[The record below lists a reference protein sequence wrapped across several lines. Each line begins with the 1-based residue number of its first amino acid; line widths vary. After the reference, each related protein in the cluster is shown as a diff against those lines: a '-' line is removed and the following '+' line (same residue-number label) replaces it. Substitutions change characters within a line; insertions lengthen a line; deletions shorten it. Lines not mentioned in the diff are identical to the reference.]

1 MAKSS
6 KEQTPVEGFGYFYD
20 RFVTW
25 VENMSPAKRKS
36 NLIVGIILTVLLAG
50 VSSIPLVKADW
61 YQWVQA
67 FVGLPAGF
75 ILFGILVGI
84 MKTTKVGEWNIM
96 GFKAR
101 NSAAQRIK
109 KLLVVIAILVII
121 FMLIGAYI
129 PYGVGGTLMVAIALT
144 IYNLL
149 RRTPTE
155 IALAKQGVIDPRDV
169 KEEE

>member
-6 KEQTPVEGFGYFYD
+6 KEQSPVEGFGYFYD
-20 RFVTW
+20 RFVSW
-25 VENMSPAKRKS
+25 VEDLSPAKRKS
-36 NLIVGIILTVLLAG
+36 NLILGIILTAILASI
-50 VSSIPLVKADW
+50 SSISLVKADW

-67 FVGLPAGF
+67 LVGLPAGF

-84 MKTTKVGEWNIM
+84 MKTTKVGNWEVF

-101 NSAAQRIK
+101 NSAAQRVK
-109 KLLVVIAILVII
+109 KLIVAIVILII
-121 FMLIGAYI
+121 FFMLVGAYI

-149 RRTPTE
+149 RRTPEE
-155 IALAKQGVIDPRDV
+155 IMLAKQGVVDPRDV
-169 KEEE
+169 KEE

>member
-6 KEQTPVEGFGYFYD
+6 KEQPPIEGFGYFYD
-20 RFVTW
+20 RFVSW
-25 VENMSPAKRKS
+25 VKDLSPAKRKS
-36 NLIVGIILTVLLAG
+36 NLILGIVITVVLAG
-50 VSSIPLVKADW
+50 VSSIPLVKTDW

-67 FVGLPAGF
+67 LVGLPAGF
-75 ILFGILVGI
+75 IFFGILVGI
-84 MKTTKVGEWNIM
+84 MTTTKVGNWEIF

-101 NSAAQRIK
+101 NSAAQRVK
-109 KLLVVIAILVII
+109 KLLVAIVILII
-121 FMLIGAYI
+121 FFMLVGAYI

-149 RRTPTE
+149 RRTPEE
-155 IALAKQGVIDPRDV
+155 IALAKQGIIDPRDV